1 MSENNLES
9 AINPL
14 KLLGN
19 KVEQQ
24 GLVVLNNATGIP
36 IVGEHYLSPYTI
48 VSLCVRGF
56 VEAEFD
62 LKPVV
67 YRPNDFC
74 IMQSGHVI
82 RSHRFSDDYLVRMI
96 VVSNDFLEKYKMYNV
111 EHFNAHSRYYMA
123 HPCFH
128 LTDEQ
133 ARQMNQAFDL
143 LETPSPTMCW
153 RTTDSIS
160 PRVFSRQ

>member
-1 MSENNLES
+1 MSENNQES

-48 VSLCVRGF
+48 VSLCVRGY

-82 RSHRFSDDYLVRMI
+82 KSHRFSDDYQVRMI
-96 VVSNDFLEKYKMYNV
+96 V
-111 EHFNAHSRYYMA
+111 SRTTSSRNTRCTMSSISMPTA
-123 HPCFH
+123 GIIWRIPA
-128 LTDEQ
+128 T
-133 ARQMNQAFDL
+133 
-143 LETPSPTMCW
+143 TSPT
-153 RTTDSIS
+153 
-160 PRVFSRQ
+160 SRPVR